1 MSFRLLPALFR
12 AVFRLN
18 IGGRLPPNPTLPAFF
33 ITLLG
38 AGATN
43 G

>member
-33 ITLLG
+33 IIHQQG
-38 AGATN
+38 IFHH
-43 G
+43 